1 MAEAN
6 RKEID
11 MAITRKILKD
21 KYHFKSVKDNKKVLV
36 RKIGGAETLDL
47 HGSALC
53 FRGEIMMTLECM
65 SIKSFGGYLEKLI
78 RSIKKRNEIKSNKN
92 KQ

>member
-1 MAEAN
+1 
-6 RKEID
+6 

-21 KYHFKSVKDNKKVLV
+21 KYNFKTIKDNKRVLV

-53 FRGEIMMTLECM
+53 FRGEVMMTLECM
-65 SIKSFGGYLEKLI
+65 SIKSFEGYLEKLI